1 MTKAAGGEKRACP
14 SLGLV
19 QTASSVLWEETELTV
34 WHQQNPRSK
43 SSKSVASSFKGC
55 THRISKPQQQLL
67 EDQQVPTDQETD
79 RGNLTYPPANH
90 VDSGTT
96 AIQLGEVHAHI

>member
-1 MTKAAGGEKRACP
+1 MTKAAGGENRACP
-14 SLGLV
+14 SPGLV
-19 QTASSVLWEETELTV
+19 QTASSVLWEETELSLAPAQPQIQKFKE
-34 WHQQNPRSK
+34 H
-43 SSKSVASSFKGC
+43 SSVFKGS

-90 VDSGTT
+90 TDSSAT
-96 AIQLGEVHAHI
+96 AVQLGEVQAHI